1 MDERLAPQRS
11 TLPRSTGSHSQPQ
24 GARSLRCQCESTATA
39 ASRNLPRPG
48 GSINTA
54 KRCVVRFYQPQPQQP
69 ATHSPIQPSVTRA
82 NKGIKMLAKLINPH
96 FRIAGA
102 FRWMIVPLLVI
113 TLALATL
120 VAVQSDT
127 AFADGG
133 NDTAPTAQ
141 GSPEDCWWVG
151 LPCIIFG

>member
-1 MDERLAPQRS
+1 
-11 TLPRSTGSHSQPQ
+11 
-24 GARSLRCQCESTATA
+24 
-39 ASRNLPRPG
+39 
-48 GSINTA
+48 
-54 KRCVVRFYQPQPQQP
+54 
-69 ATHSPIQPSVTRA
+69 
-82 NKGIKMLAKLINPH
+82 MLGKFINPH

-133 NDTAPTAQ
+133 TDTAPTVQ

>member
-1 MDERLAPQRS
+1 
-11 TLPRSTGSHSQPQ
+11 
-24 GARSLRCQCESTATA
+24 
-39 ASRNLPRPG
+39 
-48 GSINTA
+48 
-54 KRCVVRFYQPQPQQP
+54 
-69 ATHSPIQPSVTRA
+69 
-82 NKGIKMLAKLINPH
+82 MLAKLINPH

-120 VAVQSDT
+120 VVVQSDT

-133 NDTAPTAQ
+133 TDTAPTAQ